1 MKKKNRRKNQKGFTL
16 IELIVV
22 IAILGILAA
31 IVIPRLGG
39 FSESAERRAVEGNH
53 RIAVAAAQMYYAEKG
68 KWPTQGTDLNGY
80 FGDSVNS
87 SGTKVSGW
95 AALNA
100 DSDKNNGEHK
110 FEGKSIVSTH
120 GDGDK
125 DGVNKWTYSWSTH

>member
-1 MKKKNRRKNQKGFTL
+1 MTKKNRRKNQKGFTL

-53 RIAVAAAQMYYAEKG
+53 RIAVAAAQMFYADTG
-68 KWPTQGTDLNGY
+68 NWPTQGTDLDDY
-80 FGDSVNS
+80 FDDSADGS
-87 SGTKVSGW
+87 KGW

-100 DSDKNNGEHK
+100 DSGKNNGNHVLNNN
-110 FEGKSIVSTH
+110 GIVSTH
-120 GDGDK
+120 GKGDE
-125 DGVNKWTYSWSTH
+125 DGVNKWTYNWH